1 VHARRFAGRDA
12 VIRLVGAVLGEQ
24 SDEWT
29 KGRRYIGPPWPCP
42 CFGVPACS
50 PGLWWVRDE
59 EMLRLHRCDVDD
71 ETWAAT
77 VVGDR
82 LRVRGEIDVSNV
94 DRFTR
99 VLRSAVT
106 AGVST
111 VDLSEV
117 GFFAVAGVRALLVAA
132 ELLHEKGQPLTV
144 IDPHVGRGRVLLL
157 SVAADHPGIQLIHK
171 GTPP

>member
-1 VHARRFAGRDA
+1 
-12 VIRLVGAVLGEQ
+12 
-24 SDEWT
+24 
-29 KGRRYIGPPWPCP
+29 
-42 CFGVPACS
+42 
-50 PGLWWVRDE
+50 
-59 EMLRLHRCDVDD
+59 MHRCDVDD

-82 LRVRGEIDVSNV
+82 LRVRGDIDVSNV

-117 GFFAVAGVRALLVAA
+117 GFFARAAA
-132 ELLHEKGQPLTV
+132 STSSP
-144 IDPHVGRGRVLLL
+144 
-157 SVAADHPGIQLIHK
+157 
-171 GTPP
+171 TPPPRTTRLRQEGRAVATSAASAPGAQLDAFDMAVAVADGATTMPRYQGKPPAEQHAGSL

>member
-1 VHARRFAGRDA
+1 
-12 VIRLVGAVLGEQ
+12 
-24 SDEWT
+24 
-29 KGRRYIGPPWPCP
+29 
-42 CFGVPACS
+42 
-50 PGLWWVRDE
+50 
-59 EMLRLHRCDVDD
+59 MLRLRPCDVDD

-82 LRVRGEIDVSNV
+82 LRVRGEIDAGNV

>member
-1 VHARRFAGRDA
+1 MLTTRPGR
-12 VIRLVGAVLGEQ
+12 
-24 SDEWT
+24 
-29 KGRRYIGPPWPCP
+29 PPW
-42 CFGVPACS
+42 
-50 PGLWWVRDE
+50 WVTG
-59 EMLRLHRCDVDD
+59 CGC
-71 ETWAAT
+71 AAKST
-77 VVGDR
+77 SATSTG
-82 LRVRGEIDVSNV
+82 
-94 DRFTR
+94 FTR

>member
-1 VHARRFAGRDA
+1 MTRGVVVLSRDDAARAVRWSWCSRIDERCGRGGRFLLR
-12 VIRLVGAVLGEQ
+12 
-24 SDEWT
+24 
-29 KGRRYIGPPWPCP
+29 GPR
-42 CFGVPACS
+42 
-50 PGLWWVRDE
+50 PGPGSWWVRDE
-59 EMLRLHRCDVDD
+59 EMLRLHRGDVDD

-82 LRVRGEIDVSNV
+82 LRVRGEIDASNV
-94 DRFTR
+94 DRFAR

-132 ELLHEKGQPLTV
+132 ELLHERGQPLTV

-171 GTPP
+171 GTLR

>member
-1 VHARRFAGRDA
+1 
-12 VIRLVGAVLGEQ
+12 
-24 SDEWT
+24 
-29 KGRRYIGPPWPCP
+29 
-42 CFGVPACS
+42 
-50 PGLWWVRDE
+50 
-59 EMLRLHRCDVDD
+59 MHRCDVDD

-117 GFFAVAGVRALLVAA
+117 GFFAVAVC
-132 ELLHEKGQPLTV
+132 
-144 IDPHVGRGRVLLL
+144 GRCWSRPSCCTRRGSR
-157 SVAADHPGIQLIHK
+157 
-171 GTPP
+171 